1 MARHKK
7 VHEAALQGEPEASRH
22 VEQEGLDQEVDRD
35 PLVVG
40 VEQVGVAKIGP
51 GVGALSNA
59 PKSNKSTAGAGAG
72 AFGFAFVFGLLDCTG
87 GFGAKVSLMYQ
98 SCIECSFFVQL
109 NVVEAEMVLE
119 RILHPKCELTHHLV
133 PETNKYG
140 CIIRKRSEK

>member
-51 GVGALSNA
+51 GVGALSLGLNR
-59 PKSNKSTAGAGAG
+59 NK
-72 AFGFAFVFGLLDCTG
+72 
-87 GFGAKVSLMYQ
+87 M
-98 SCIECSFFVQL
+98 
-109 NVVEAEMVLE
+109 
-119 RILHPKCELTHHLV
+119 RRLV
-133 PETNKYG
+133 Y
-140 CIIRKRSEK
+140 